1 MRVLYD
7 LVIVGGG
14 AAGLTAALYASRSG
28 LDCIVLD
35 PSSPEGSSIALTD
48 AVENY
53 TGFSDI
59 AGFDLIQHFYSHAKS
74 FGANFVRQAL
84 VGIRKNYDGFILEC
98 SDSEVKTKSV
108 ILCMGA
114 THKKLGIDGE
124 NKFEGRGVSYC
135 AVCDGYFFK
144 DKTMTDKI
152 FGVNIML
159 MSPFAE
165 EVSDVVVEEGIKVI
179 TTGAGNPGKY
189 MAKWLEAGIKV
200 IPVVPSVALARKM
213 EKDGAFAVIAEG
225 GESGGHVGDLTTMAL
240 VPQVVDAVNIPVIAA
255 GGIAD
260 GRQIA
265 AAFMLGAQGV
275 QVGTRFLVAKEC
287 TISQEYKNK
296 ILKARDIDT
305 VVTGKRLG
313 HPVRSIRN
321 SFTREYTKA
330 EYDSANVSDEEL
342 ENMGLGRLRRAVRE
356 GDVSQGTVLAG
367 QVASMV
373 KKEQPAREMI
383 EEMFSQAEEVLN
395 GATKW
400 VK

>member
-1 MRVLYD
+1 MIST
-7 LVIVGGG
+7 VIDQSLGLEFPIFQGGMAWVADASL
-14 AAGLTAALYASRSG
+14 AAGVSNAGGLGIIAAMNSNGEQLR
-28 LDCIVLD
+28 
-35 PSSPEGSSIALTD
+35 E
-48 AVENY
+48 E
-53 TGFSDI
+53 
-59 AGFDLIQHFYSHAKS
+59 
-74 FGANFVRQAL
+74 
-84 VGIRKNYDGFILEC
+84 IRKC
-98 SDSEVKTKSV
+98 
-108 ILCMGA
+108 
-114 THKKLGIDGE
+114 KK
-124 NKFEGRGVSYC
+124 
-135 AVCDGYFFK
+135 
-144 DKTMTDKI
+144 MTDKI

-240 VPQVVDAVNIPVIAA
+240 VPQVVDAVKIPVIAA

-383 EEMFSQAEEVLN
+383 DEMFSQAEEVLN

>member
-1 MRVLYD
+1 MIST
-7 LVIVGGG
+7 VIDQSLGLEFPIFQGGMAWVADASL
-14 AAGLTAALYASRSG
+14 AAGVSNAGGLGIIAAMNSNGEQLR
-28 LDCIVLD
+28 
-35 PSSPEGSSIALTD
+35 E
-48 AVENY
+48 E
-53 TGFSDI
+53 
-59 AGFDLIQHFYSHAKS
+59 
-74 FGANFVRQAL
+74 
-84 VGIRKNYDGFILEC
+84 IRKC
-98 SDSEVKTKSV
+98 
-108 ILCMGA
+108 
-114 THKKLGIDGE
+114 KK
-124 NKFEGRGVSYC
+124 
-135 AVCDGYFFK
+135 
-144 DKTMTDKI
+144 MTDKI

-159 MSPFAE
+159 MSPFAD
-165 EVSDVVVEEGIKVI
+165 EVSDVVIEEGIKVI

-189 MAKWLEAGIKV
+189 MPKWLEAGIKV
-200 IPVVPSVALARKM
+200 IPVIPSVALARKM
-213 EKDGAFAVIAEG
+213 EKNGAFAVIAEG

-240 VPQVVDAVNIPVIAA
+240 VPQVVDAVSIPVIAA

-265 AAFMLGAQGV
+265 AAFMLGASGV
-275 QVGTRFLVAKEC
+275 QVGTRFLVAEEC

-296 ILKARDIDT
+296 ILKAKDIDT

-330 EYDSANVSDEEL
+330 EYDSTNISDEEL
-342 ENMGLGRLRRAVRE
+342 ENMGIGRLRRAVKD

-383 EEMFSQAEEVLN
+383 EEMFAQAEETLN